1 MARRAFPSKSHWAHG
16 AVHGGYDM
24 DSLWA
29 INQRLA
35 NTERELEVQFTR
47 IAQLQAQLD
56 VLLAALRRS
65 SGGALI

>member
-1 MARRAFPSKSHWAHG
+1 
-16 AVHGGYDM
+16 M